1 VRLGIVCAWAM
12 VGDETSVEALAG
24 PAADVDIDTPA
35 QEMYQPPPASSALQ
49 TKVSW
54 ESYTEASS
62 ECVQR
67 WWGHVTE
74 EWAELR
80 GHAYLLFHGPGQSE
94 IVDGCLGRLRDL
106 NKGEL
111 RGRNNC
117 CVLGPKDNGK
127 TCVLKALV
135 CLNSVLSCNTVSIF
149 VDGRAIEHRLSEL
162 LVRGL
167 EARYPQLMAKVRAT
181 LTIASWDKDL
191 SFVVKVLRVNR
202 RRVFVVLDEVDS
214 VFNLSNRDGVGPIH
228 GRVTSHETRFV
239 TTVNCSAGALKI
251 KRPEQGHVLREL
263 LQLGE
268 DSKDVLVYLAAADT
282 RARVLVTGRLPAAEH
297 DQFKSYTGVS
307 LKYRFLN
314 EGALQCLCESAEDA
328 AVRQWEAM
336 VKRLA
341 GSAAGQVARVPTA
354 D

>member
-1 VRLGIVCAWAM
+1 M
-12 VGDETSVEALAG
+12 VGDEALVEALVR
-24 PAADVDIDTPA
+24 PAMGVDNDTPA

-80 GHAYLLFHGPGQSE
+80 GHAYLLFRGPDQSE

-106 NKGEL
+106 NEGRL

-117 CVLGPKDNGK
+117 CVLGPKDIGK

-135 CLNSVLSCNTVSIF
+135 CLNSVLSSNTVSIF
-149 VDGRAIEHRLSEL
+149 VDGRTIEHRLSEL
-162 LVRGL
+162 IVRGL

-181 LTIASWDKDL
+181 LTIESWDKDL
-191 SFVVKVLRVNR
+191 SFVVKVLRVIR

-214 VFNLSNRDGVGPIH
+214 VF
-228 GRVTSHETRFV
+228 
-239 TTVNCSAGALKI
+239 

-282 RARVLVTGRLPAAEH
+282 RARVLVTGKLPAAEH

-314 EGALQCLCESAEDA
+314 QGALQCLCEGFQDA
-328 AVRQWEAM
+328 VCR
-336 VKRLA
+336 
-341 GSAAGQVARVPTA
+341 
-354 D
+354 